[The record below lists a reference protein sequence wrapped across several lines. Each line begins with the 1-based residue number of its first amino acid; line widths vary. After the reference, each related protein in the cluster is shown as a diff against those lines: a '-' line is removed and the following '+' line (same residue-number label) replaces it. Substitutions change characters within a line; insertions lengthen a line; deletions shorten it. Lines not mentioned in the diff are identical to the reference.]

1 MKSVLQ
7 RVTGASVVVDGETVG
22 SIEHGLL
29 VYLGIERTDTDADIE
44 YLAAKIPRMRL
55 FEDDQGKINRS
66 VTDVG
71 GSVLVISQ
79 FTLCADLRKGN
90 RPSFDPAALPDM
102 AKAMYAAFVSK
113 LESQGLRVATGVFGA
128 SMKVTYTN
136 EGPVTILLD
145 SPKKP
150 VDAERER
157 V

>member
-71 GSVLVISQ
+71 GSVLVVSQ

-90 RPSFDPAALPDM
+90 RPSFDPAASPDM

-145 SPKKP
+145 SPKKL